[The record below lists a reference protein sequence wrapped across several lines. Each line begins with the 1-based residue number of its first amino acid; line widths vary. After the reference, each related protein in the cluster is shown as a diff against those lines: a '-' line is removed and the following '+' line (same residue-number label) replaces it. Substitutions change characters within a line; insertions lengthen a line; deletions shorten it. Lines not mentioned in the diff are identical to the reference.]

1 MCTGRKA
8 YFAGIDCLERQIEG
22 KPRGLWKQLRS
33 ECSDGETA
41 QVVRQMIRFPAL
53 SVDEHLEKV
62 IVQSQSRIS
71 APGQIPLVVCM
82 SHAKSAVA
90 N

>member
-1 MCTGRKA
+1 MCKGRKV
-8 YFAGIDCLERQIEG
+8 YFVGIDCLERQIEG
-22 KPRGLWKQLRS
+22 KPRGLRKQLRS

-41 QVVRQMIRFPAL
+41 QVVRAIIRLTAL
-53 SVDEHLEKV
+53 STDEHLEKV
-62 IVQSQSRIS
+62 SVQSQSRIS
-71 APGQIPLVVCM
+71 APRGNPASGM